1 MGERAAVEA
10 GRREGQAMSDLDD
23 FEKRFP
29 AKKPR
34 KRKAK
39 AKAWDFVSGVPV
51 SLPPPPKKKKA
62 KSASTRPLEADVQ
75 RAILDYLKAH
85 PKVAWAQRIN
95 SGKVRTAHGS
105 WFSGADEGT
114 TDIIGMLVGGRLLAP
129 EIKRDEKQARI
140 DAKKKPKQI
149 VFIKMVNDNG
159 GLAFVAWS
167 VEMVEEMLR
176 DV

>member
-1 MGERAAVEA
+1 
-10 GRREGQAMSDLDD
+10 MSDLDD
-23 FEKRFP
+23 FEKDFP

-51 SLPPPPKKKKA
+51 SLPPPPKKKKE

-75 RAILDYLKAH
+75 RAILDYLLMH
-85 PKVAWAQRIN
+85 PRVAEVQRIN
-95 SGKVRTAHGS
+95 SGSVITKHGS
-105 WFSGADEGT
+105 RFKGADTGT
-114 TDIIGMLVGGRLLAP
+114 SDIIGMLKGGRFIAV
-129 EIKRDEKQARI
+129 EVKRDEKA
-140 DAKKKPKQI
+140 AKNNTSDKQWE
-149 VFIKMVNDNG
+149 FISNVNNNG